1 VTGKARLPTVDSL
14 LIGTARR
21 LVPTECSEWW
31 HSVVCVV
38 VCVVVSVCS
47 GGRQLVWQSEQVA
60 DVVCHRLLLWCLF
73 TMELWCIYLHSS
85 EMALCWSSNR
95 NSFSCS
101 NFNVNFSK
109 ETKNYRRLMLC
120 RYRYWYRFL
129 KMLLVFIF
137 IKIYVCVYT
146 IDVFCELLERILAR
160 FLCRGTM
167 WVHYWLLLQMSL
179 PWDEETRSDHISV
192 VAAAMSYMHLSAA
205 AETKK
210 QFRSQTV
217 PHQRLFSPS
226 AFADFISCFGMF
238 ARKRQ
243 QFQLVTDKIHLLFI
257 SSAFVA
263 FIS

>member
-1 VTGKARLPTVDSL
+1 MLLCLSAVEDDSL
-14 LIGTARR
+14 FDKVNKWPTLFATGCYCDVYSPWSYDAYISIAQRWLSVDPAIVILSVAQILMLIS
-21 LVPTECSEWW
+21 LKK
-31 HSVVCVV
+31 
-38 VCVVVSVCS
+38 
-47 GGRQLVWQSEQVA
+47 Q
-60 DVVCHRLLLWCLF
+60 
-73 TMELWCIYLHSS
+73 
-85 EMALCWSSNR
+85 
-95 NSFSCS
+95 
-101 NFNVNFSK
+101 
-109 ETKNYRRLMLC
+109 KNYRRLMLC
-120 RYRYWYRFL
+120 RYRYWYRFS

-160 FLCRGTM
+160 FPCRGTM